1 MEILTGSEAAWKALR
16 DRKRRR
22 SGARREKSPAEAAK
36 RGKSEKAEK
45 DETRS
50 LKRRAG
56 AKGEIRSKD
65 ET

>member
-1 MEILTGSEAAWKALR
+1 MESLTGSEAAK
-16 DRKRRR
+16 KRR
-22 SGARREKSPAEAAK
+22 AREKSPAEAAK